1 MKHSK
6 FMAALSLAVLLILP
20 FSFNALASGE
30 STENFSQTGS
40 ELSASAKNLSY
51 EEIMIPAALK
61 DRPEQIL
68 KRKGYVASYNK
79 DMRVPNWVAWHL
91 TASHTD
97 GPASRKGVKFQ
108 EDYDVPSPRATHADY
123 VRSGFDRGHICP
135 AGDNQWS
142 STAMQQSFL
151 MTNIC
156 PQHPNLNRGDW
167 NEMENACRRWAVEY
181 GDLVIVAGPIY
192 YKGNHKKIGRN
203 KIQVPEAFFKVV
215 LTLGDNPRAVGFIY
229 KNNRGNLPKD
239 AYVNTIDDVER
250 ITGIDFF
257 PQLPDEL
264 ENKLEKQKR
273 LL

>member
-1 MKHSK
+1 MKHPK
-6 FMAALSLAVLLILP
+6 FLGTLSLAVLLILS
-20 FSFNALASGE
+20 FSFNGIASGE
-30 STENFSQTGS
+30 ETELLTG
-40 ELSASAKNLSY
+40 AQGTVAAPAKKLSY
-51 EEIMIPAALK
+51 EQIMIPAALK

-68 KRKGYVASYNK
+68 KRKGYVTSYNK
-79 DMRVPNWVAWHL
+79 DKRVPNWVAWHL
-91 TASHTD
+91 TAAHTD
-97 GPASRKGVKFQ
+97 GPASRKGIKFQ
-108 EDYDVPSPRATHADY
+108 EDMQVPAPRATHADY

-142 STAMQQSFL
+142 ATAMQQSFL
-151 MTNIC
+151 LTNIC

-167 NEMENACRRWAVEY
+167 NEMENACRDWAVKY

-215 LTLGDNPRAVGFIY
+215 LTLGKNPKAVGFIY

-239 AYVNTIDDVER
+239 SYVNSIDEVER

-257 PQLPDEL
+257 PQLPDDL
-264 ENKLEKQKR
+264 ENKLEKQKK